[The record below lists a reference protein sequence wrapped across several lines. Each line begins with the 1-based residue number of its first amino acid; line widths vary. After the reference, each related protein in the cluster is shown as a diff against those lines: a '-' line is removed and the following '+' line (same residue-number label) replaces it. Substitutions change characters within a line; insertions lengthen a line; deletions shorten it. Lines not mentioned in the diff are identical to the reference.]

1 MTFMREQELTHY
13 VLVLFLDLLVPL
25 VEQRPLL
32 EEENIIYLLRQ
43 IPHLFLKILK
53 LHLAP
58 KRSLT

>member
-1 MTFMREQELTHY
+1 EQELTHY
-13 VLVLFLDLLVPL
+13 VLVLFLDLSAPL
-25 VEQRPLL
+25 VEQNPLL
-32 EEENIIYLLRQ
+32 DQEHIINLLRQ